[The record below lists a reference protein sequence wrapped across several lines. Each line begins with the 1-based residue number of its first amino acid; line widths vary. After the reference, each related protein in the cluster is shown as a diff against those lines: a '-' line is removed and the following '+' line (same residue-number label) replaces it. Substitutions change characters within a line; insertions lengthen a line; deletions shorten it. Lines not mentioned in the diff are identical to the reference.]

1 MDVLLLGTSGS
12 RPRHLEAYRDRSCYV
27 LIFFGGNRFRKMS
40 VFTSSR
46 HLKYIRSNC
55 EMVSNIDKYSTLRCK
70 LGYDASV
77 AKAKN
82 CSRCECQSD
91 TQMTD
96 VTLYVLNR
104 LPSAFLEKYMLLRP
118 IAERASLNEEGS
130 KSISSSSGVLRSN
143 GSRKILC
150 WMKARSGLCE
160 HKSAAEQV
168 DAV

>member
-1 MDVLLLGTSGS
+1 
-12 RPRHLEAYRDRSCYV
+12 
-27 LIFFGGNRFRKMS
+27 
-40 VFTSSR
+40 
-46 HLKYIRSNC
+46 
-55 EMVSNIDKYSTLRCK
+55 
-70 LGYDASV
+70 
-77 AKAKN
+77 
-82 CSRCECQSD
+82 
-91 TQMTD
+91 MTD